1 MTVHIAILTFEGFNE
16 LDSLIAYGMLSR
28 IRLLGDAQWRVSI
41 ASPGSRVTSMN
52 GLTIDAHIGLA
63 EANQADA
70 VLIGSGLK
78 TRDVAADAAL
88 LGQIQLD
95 PARQLIAAQCSGTF
109 LLAKLG
115 LTRNIPACTDLT
127 SKPWVQAAG
136 VQVVNQAFFAQG
148 NLATAGGC
156 LSAQYLSAWLIARL
170 KGLEAAQEVLHYFA
184 PVGEKDVYVQR
195 ALLHVQTHVA
205 ASIAL
210 PTSTSAAPPV
220 SPVQMQSGAM
230 P

>member
-1 MTVHIAILTFEGFNE
+1 MHIAILTFEGFNE
-16 LDSLIAYGMLSR
+16 LDSLIAYGMLGR

-41 ASPGSRVTSMN
+41 ASPSRRVTSMN
-52 GLTIDAHIGLA
+52 GLTVDAHIDLA
-63 EANQADA
+63 EASQADA
-70 VLIGSGLK
+70 VLIGSGMK
-78 TRDVAADAAL
+78 TREVAADAAL
-88 LGQIQLD
+88 MGQIQLD
-95 PARQLIAAQCSGTF
+95 PARQLIGAQCSGTF

-148 NLATAGGC
+148 NIATAGGC

-184 PVGEKDVYVQR
+184 PVGEKQAYVAR
-195 ALLHVQTHVA
+195 ALAHVQPHVA
-205 ASIAL
+205 TV
-210 PTSTSAAPPV
+210 PAAQEATP
-220 SPVQMQSGAM
+220 
-230 P
+230 